1 MVLYDIKSATT
12 LTVPELDRL
21 RVRGVG
27 LEVNA
32 KLAECGVE
40 PTGVPAAII
49 MAIEKSKIK
58 GCKWALTGGF
68 DPVTVPTQRLGG
80 ERGKQVVLDLSDLTR
95 FSFPGDQDPRNGV
108 NRSEWMPASQLVS
121 KIIKRDKEEIT
132 DKKEIEEDE
141 LMAKGGFSVRLTI
154 LPVGVGQVAV
164 WMGAAPGDA
173 AHIKAE
179 AEKRGLDE
187 YSATIPTLGVPLGP
201 KQKSSQASAR
211 MCPAE
216 GDLVSKKWGM
226 YPLLLKLD
234 EEAYPS
240 CRSIWREFCRQSRSG
255 LRRWAVCRMNT
266 CCTRP

>member
-1 MVLYDIKSATT
+1 M
-12 LTVPELDRL
+12 
-21 RVRGVG
+21 
-27 LEVNA
+27 
-32 KLAECGVE
+32 
-40 PTGVPAAII
+40 
-49 MAIEKSKIK
+49 
-58 GCKWALTGGF
+58 
-68 DPVTVPTQRLGG
+68 
-80 ERGKQVVLDLSDLTR
+80 
-95 FSFPGDQDPRNGV
+95 
-108 NRSEWMPASQLVS
+108 
-121 KIIKRDKEEIT
+121 
-132 DKKEIEEDE
+132 EIEEDE

-226 YPLLLKLD
+226 YPLLLVMKSLQQLNRFNC
-234 EEAYPS
+234 S
-240 CRSIWREFCRQSRSG
+240 FICRSWMKKPIHPVEAFGGSSAG
-255 LRRWAVCRMNT
+255 KAGVD
-266 CCTRP
+266 